1 MGLGIGLAGL
11 GFGSRFRVRVH
22 VKQVLLVV
30 AVRGIVVRGRVDEFL
45 SDDVRFL
52 SLRRVRILGFE
63 VLEGGRGARL
73 FALFERGVE

>member
-45 SDDVRFL
+45 SDDVSLL
-52 SLRRVRILGFE
+52 SLRRVRLGFE